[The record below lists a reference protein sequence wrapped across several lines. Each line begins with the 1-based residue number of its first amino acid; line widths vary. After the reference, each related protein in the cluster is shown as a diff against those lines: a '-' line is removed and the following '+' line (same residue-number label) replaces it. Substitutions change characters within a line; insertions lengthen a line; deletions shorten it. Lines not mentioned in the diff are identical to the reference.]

1 MTDAQFDAAIGQIVQ
16 RDKSG
21 LREIY
26 DAYARQIY
34 QVIVGIVKSP
44 QDAEDLTADLF
55 MRLWETASQ
64 YRPGSGHKRY
74 ITVMAKNLAL
84 DFLRKN
90 NRLSFDIDDDEQNT
104 VVADT
109 QDLQKDVEEANKQ
122 LAATG
127 YEDLENPDGLNLRYY
142 QIEAIKAAE
151 NPSEKKK
158 ELLEEIQSKVCQL
171 LSFPYLQEQNSLL

>member
-1 MTDAQFDAAIGQIVQ
+1 MTDAQFDAAIGLIV
-16 RDKSG
+16 RGDKCG

-109 QDLQKDVEEANKQ
+109 QDLQKDVEGKMSFAAALEALNPKQ
-122 LAATG
+122 
-127 YEDLENPDGLNLRYY
+127 R
-142 QIEAIKAAE
+142 QIVDMHIGMQMTLKEISDTLDMPMGTVAWNYRTAIE
-151 NPSEKKK
+151 RLKKLYK
-158 ELLEEIQSKVCQL
+158 EGEH
-171 LSFPYLQEQNSLL
+171 YG